1 MTKKKKYLKRLF
13 IAAFLSLLSLLAGG
27 SSMGSYAFYLT
38 DWEHTILVAH
48 RGGAS
53 SAPEN
58 TCAALL
64 QAIDAGIPMAEIDV
78 QQTRDGVLIVMHDN
92 SFLRTAG
99 LNRKVWDTDYEVVQ
113 ILDAGL
119 HFSPHYAGEPVPS
132 LEDMLLLARNRIVL
146 MIELK
151 SSGNDENLVE
161 STLQLIAACG
171 MEHQCMIASMNLE
184 LLKQSKELAPEME
197 TVFISSQP
205 LSNVSDLSYVDA
217 YSLKH
222 NILTRE
228 FVEQAHEEG
237 KAVYAWTVNSKK
249 AALNSLAMEVDGII
263 TDDLWLDI
271 R

>member
-1 MTKKKKYLKRLF
+1 MTKKKICLKHLL
-13 IAAFLSLLSLLAGG
+13 IAVFLCLLSLLVGG
-27 SSMGSYAFYLT
+27 SSIGSYAFYLT

-58 TCAALL
+58 TNAALR

-78 QQTRDGVLIVMHDN
+78 QQTRDGVLIVIHDN

-99 LNRKVWDTDYEVVQ
+99 LNRKVWDTDYETVQ

-119 HFSPHYAGEPVPS
+119 HFSQHYAGEPVPS
-132 LEDMLLLARNRIVL
+132 LEDMLLLAKNQIVL

-184 LLKQSKELAPEME
+184 LLKQSKKLAPEME

-205 LSNVSDLSYVDA
+205 LSNASDLSYVDS
-217 YSLKH
+217 YSLKY

-228 FVEQAHEEG
+228 FVNQAHEEG
-237 KAVYAWTVNSKK
+237 KSVYVWTVNSKK
-249 AALNSLAMEVDGII
+249 AALNSLLMEVDGII
-263 TDDLWLDI
+263 TDDLWLDT